1 MINDVNSLNVGSK
14 RKRRT
19 VKKIAW
25 TKPERQATQAAFCTH
40 IQRGALPTLCDVS

>member
-1 MINDVNSLNVGSK
+1 MINDVNSLNIGSK

-25 TKPERQATQAAFCTH
+25 TTPERQATKAAFRTH